1 MSLRHS
7 PIVSVVMPSYNYEKF
22 IGDAIASVLS
32 QGMNFELLIVDDFST
47 DRSREIIRDWMKKDR
62 RIKAMFH
69 TSNLGIARTLN
80 DGIRSSIGKY
90 VALMSSDDMFRSGAF
105 VSIVKVMENHL
116 DCGVAVLE
124 AECVDETNAR
134 LGFRFSDLYR
144 KPSVFKGSYFR
155 DLVKDNFICTGVIRR
170 RILEDKAIF
179 FDERLKYFNDWIFW
193 LDLSCVTHFVY
204 MNEPLY
210 YYRIHRSSSSSVRS
224 FDREIHEVI
233 LTRYADRLDAG
244 ARSLLFMKNGLVFG
258 YATSTDFDRARRNF
272 HDSIRTNPVIT
283 QKLLTFVLLAL
294 MRSPR
299 LFKLVCLNLW
309 QNRSLTRFRAR
320 RLRGRTAVSQSY

>member
-1 MSLRHS
+1 MK
-7 PIVSVVMPSYNYEKF
+7 PILSVIMPSYNYEKF

-32 QGMNFELLIVDDFST
+32 QGVNFELLIVDDFST

-105 VSIVKVMENHL
+105 ASIVKVMENHL

-144 KPSVFKGSYFR
+144 KPSVFKGSYFP
-155 DLVKDNFICTGVIRR
+155 DLVKSNFICTGVIRR

-179 FDERLKYFNDWIFW
+179 FDERLKYLNDWTFW

-204 MNEPLY
+204 LNEPLY

-224 FDREIHEVI
+224 FDREIYEVI
-233 LTRYADRLDAG
+233 LTRYADRLDAR
-244 ARSLLFMKNGLVFG
+244 ARSLLLRNNGLASG
-258 YATSTDFDRARRNF
+258 YSNDFDRARRYF
-272 HDSIRTNPVIT
+272 HDSIRTNPIIT
-283 QKLLTFVLLAL
+283 QKLLTLVLLAL

-320 RLRGRTAVSQSY
+320 RLRGRAVVAQSSQELKTQ